1 MLCCNSLLST
11 NSVIEISVI
20 TYSNLYGINSIITQV
35 LHMFVATNGSGCV
48 TDDNNKPCVF
58 PFKYQG
64 KEQNSCIESNKKFWC
79 ATEVKSNGYYKK
91 WAYCGENCPRKC
103 AKYIFSKHRL
113 GILSDCIAK
122 VIFQTRGCRRCLL

>member
-1 MLCCNSLLST
+1 
-11 NSVIEISVI
+11 
-20 TYSNLYGINSIITQV
+20 
-35 LHMFVATNGSGCV
+35 MFVASDGSGCV

-64 KEQNSCIESNKKFWC
+64 KEHNSCIVSSKNFWC

-91 WAYCGENCPRKC
+91 WANCGEKCPKEC

-113 GILSDCIAK
+113 GKLSDCIAK
-122 VIFQTRGCRRCLL
+122 VIFQTRECRRCLL